1 MSTRIATSPCPRRPF
16 GGSSGTRKQSQRSR
30 TSYAYLRRQKWAK
43 NKTSYAPSAGGGQGA
58 DAHDR
63 LEPMSVDSG
72 NKMNTTLAGGDDS
85 NPGVPDIVVHPP
97 SDDGDVDT
105 ERKDEDVE
113 TLCARIDAQLAGVFE
128 MKASRDCETP
138 SQNNPEP

>member
-1 MSTRIATSPCPRRPF
+1 MAKPDLARIAAGTYPRRSF
-16 GGSSGTRKQSQRSR
+16 GGSSGMKKQPQRSR

-58 DAHDR
+58 GAHDR

-72 NKMNTTLAGGDDS
+72 NKTNKTLAGGDDS

-97 SDDGDVDT
+97 SDDGDVDM
-105 ERKDEDVE
+105 ERKDEGVE
-113 TLCARIDAQLAGVFE
+113 TL
-128 MKASRDCETP
+128 
-138 SQNNPEP
+138 